1 MNKQDA
7 ELNKLRITN
16 ILTINDKGWSQ
27 SFQYCMYLFYG
38 LFIMPEII
46 YLSFGPLAELLEDL
60 SPPGCRLGWGD
71 RLTHGLNRLDQSWK
85 GKVTKIG

>member
-7 ELNKLRITN
+7 ELKKLRITN
-16 ILTINDKGWSQ
+16 ILTISDKGWSQ
-27 SFQYCMYLFYG
+27 LFRYCMYLFYG

-46 YLSFGPLAELLEDL
+46 HFSFGPLTELLKDL

-71 RLTHGLNRLDQSWK
+71 RLTHGLDRLDQSWE
-85 GKVTKIG
+85 GKEK